1 MRTAFKLTILL
12 FLISILFPT
21 CREKE
26 EYPPIPQL
34 EFVNFISYRTQDDI
48 DSLGILFISYTDGD
62 GDLGV
67 LPGDTRTINFF
78 VSYWV
83 MDNGVLE
90 VGTRYNPTTGEIDT
104 INFNARIPMLAPEYY
119 TSWIKGQIEDTINPL
134 SDPTSQKALDTIMF
148 EAWVIDRAGNQ
159 SNVVQTPLIVVKNQ

>member
-1 MRTAFKLTILL
+1 MRTVFKLTILL
-12 FLISILFPT
+12 FIISILFPT
-21 CREKE
+21 CQEKE

-34 EFVNFISYRTQDDI
+34 KFVDFISYRTQDDV
-48 DSLGILFISYTDGD
+48 DSLGILTVSYIDGD

-67 LPGDTRTINFF
+67 YPNDTGVNFY

-104 INFNARIPMLAPEYY
+104 IKFNARIPMLAPEYY

-148 EAWVIDRAGNQ
+148 EIYVIDRADNQ
-159 SNVVQTPLIVVKNQ
+159 SNIVQTPLILVKNQ